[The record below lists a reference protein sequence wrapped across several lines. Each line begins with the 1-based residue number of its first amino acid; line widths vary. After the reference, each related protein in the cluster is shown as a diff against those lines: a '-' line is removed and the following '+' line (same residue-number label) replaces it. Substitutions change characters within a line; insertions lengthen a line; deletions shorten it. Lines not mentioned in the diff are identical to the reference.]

1 MLLRTTDAVGW
12 LLWTCNARR
21 LSLETR
27 TIWDSHG
34 MGISGDSNSNIRRF
48 GRTENAF
55 CTFGMDSE
63 TRLRFC

>member
-1 MLLRTTDAVGW
+1 
-12 LLWTCNARR
+12 
-21 LSLETR
+21 
-27 TIWDSHG
+27 

-63 TRLRFC
+63 TRLRVC